1 VLPPAEA
8 QCVSSTSSSLK
19 HSLDR
24 YTRVLQSMKLLRW
37 HVRFTFERTG
47 LQLMQQAL
55 QNVQLQALE
64 QNRFSQRFLFPD
76 TSMLSSSNSSGSSGN
91 AAAAAAGQP
100 LVWVNER
107 TNELQRRA
115 VTDIVLKAHQSVPYI
130 IFGPPG
136 ASLRMRAI
144 CFVICACEYVL
155 CL

>member
-8 QCVSSTSSSLK
+8 QCVSSTSSSPK

-76 TSMLSSSNSSGSSGN
+76 SSMLSSSSGN
-91 AAAAAAGQP
+91 AAVVAEQP

-136 ASLRMRAI
+136 I
-144 CFVICACEYVL
+144 
-155 CL
+155 

>member
-1 VLPPAEA
+1 
-8 QCVSSTSSSLK
+8 
-19 HSLDR
+19 
-24 YTRVLQSMKLLRW
+24 MKLLRW

-76 TSMLSSSNSSGSSGN
+76 SSMLSNSGNSDNSSGGN
-91 AAAAAAGQP
+91 AAVVVPEQP

-136 ASLRMRAI
+136 ASL
-144 CFVICACEYVL
+144 CVYTLQYV
-155 CL
+155 